1 MPPDTIHKTST
12 PMSKKIIS
20 YTIAALVLLLI
31 FLVPTFF
38 GVYDWKDAITFTVG
52 GLIADIIGRKF
63 FLNGKL

>member
-1 MPPDTIHKTST
+1 
-12 PMSKKIIS
+12 MSKKIIS

-63 FLNGKL
+63 FLNGKP